1 MPGATFWI
9 QCLLFLPLFL
19 VINLVAAVPGR
30 EDLKDVVKVGFRNF
44 YVGTVT
50 LIVISVV
57 LYFLMGWLIDIEP
70 LW

>member
-1 MPGATFWI
+1 MPEATFWI

-30 EDLKDVVKVGFRNF
+30 EDLKDVVKVGFRHFN
-44 YVGTVT
+44 VGTVT

>member
-1 MPGATFWI
+1 MPEATFWI

>member
-30 EDLKDVVKVGFRNF
+30 ADLKDVAKVGFRHF
-44 YVGTVT
+44 YTGTAM
-50 LIVISVV
+50 LIGTSAV
-57 LYFLMGWLIDIEP
+57 LYFL
-70 LW
+70 